1 MGCPLLRLALLVLLA
16 PRGRAWDSGDL
27 ELFDLVE
34 EVPRNF
40 YDFLG
45 VQQVSAAPRPA
56 ALLERDPGAPRGS
69 NAAGSPPP
77 PPAPDSR
84 AASGA
89 VTARRCP
96 APSPPAAPAVPAP
109 PVAPPPLVP
118 AGRPALGLPAPR
130 TLRTAVPRFSPLCT
144 AAASLTLRIVT
155 GCSSR
160 FSSRVPAEGCGPF
173 PWWRLVPPVSFHA
186 QAVSTGTP
194 VPAFLSRVSQF
205 CCPLTSPSR
214 VLCLGPHLM
223 PSLIFWA
230 LLSVC
235 ISLDLTAVTCPPV
248 SMYLLKS

>member
-77 PPAPDSR
+77 LPAPDSR

-96 APSPPAAPAVPAP
+96 ARPRRLRPPQPCPRRLLLRRRSCLRAGRLSDSRLRAPCAP
-109 PVAPPPLVP
+109 PFLASRRSARLPL
-118 AGRPALGLPAPR
+118 L
-130 TLRTAVPRFSPLCT
+130 
-144 AAASLTLRIVT
+144 
-155 GCSSR
+155 
-160 FSSRVPAEGCGPF
+160 
-173 PWWRLVPPVSFHA
+173 
-186 QAVSTGTP
+186 
-194 VPAFLSRVSQF
+194 
-205 CCPLTSPSR
+205 
-214 VLCLGPHLM
+214 
-223 PSLIFWA
+223 
-230 LLSVC
+230 
-235 ISLDLTAVTCPPV
+235 
-248 SMYLLKS
+248 